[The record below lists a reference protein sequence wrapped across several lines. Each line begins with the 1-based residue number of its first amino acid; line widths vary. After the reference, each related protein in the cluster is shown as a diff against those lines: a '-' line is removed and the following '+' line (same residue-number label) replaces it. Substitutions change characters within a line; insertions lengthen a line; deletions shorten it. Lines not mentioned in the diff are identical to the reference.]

1 MIVPNGKSDN
11 KGCSSKR
18 LRPLLSLLL
27 LVPFLFAANL
37 PLWAAPAPQAASPT
51 PSLLANNAT
60 AQRIRARG
68 NVLIAGVLYDYK
80 PFGFLDTT
88 GTVTGFDVD
97 LVTALAAAWG
107 VEVQF
112 VPVTPSTRLQSLVA
126 GQVDLV
132 AAALPHTVAD
142 EKAIDFSVSY
152 FTDQPSLLMRA
163 DGMIS
168 LNALAG
174 RVIAAV
180 QGDSA
185 LAQLQAY
192 LQQSATTVT
201 ILPFQEYAPA
211 LMALRA
217 GQADALLGHSVHLAQ
232 VAQDNLGVSLI
243 LPIDGRVAFA
253 LGVAPGDAHFRALVD
268 ATLQQLQENG
278 DYAAIYAKWFPGQT
292 PPTLETLPGVWPYTL
307 ANLPATVERPS
318 VSRLAQLRA
327 RGKLSVGVPYDL
339 PPFGVV
345 DRSGV
350 ITGFHVELAQ
360 ELARRWLGDA
370 AAVALVQVT
379 PDTALPL
386 LQAGQ
391 VDLVIGALPHTW
403 NAEADIDFSIT
414 YFVDTLRLL
423 APATS
428 EITTPTALAGK
439 TIAAVAGRATL
450 ATIAA
455 RLADNGATQV
465 ELLPFP
471 EFPLAVQALLAGQVD
486 AVIGSGVVFSEAVQG
501 NPALALLPMVIER
514 QPYAVGIGQFDEELR
529 DLVNLTLQAMQADG
543 AYAAIYQRW
552 FTDPP
557 YRLTTWS
564 GDSLAAPVAV
574 DSVAGNQVTSPA
586 ATVASIAAAADA
598 TELVTTIAAST
609 TVTVTTAPITGRSA
623 ILIPTA
629 TPTAPTVTGRSTG
642 AKTTPTPALA
652 GGTARLTLATA
663 LTPTVVSTAGAAIT
677 LPAVITTTNVL
688 TSASP
693 LTATK
698 PLSTTPSPVATATPI
713 TPRPRLAEPTPPAPV
728 ITTLPTTVTV
738 LSALNLNAR
747 TRPAATA
754 PIVQVLPG
762 GSAWGVLGVTDDR
775 EWVQLQLPNGLRGWV
790 LRTLLTEAAAF
801 PTPIQPPPTPMPTP
815 TTTPVIVL
823 LATPVG
829 TPGVI
834 APDGATRHLT
844 TATDTL
850 ATIAQRYYG
859 QQRLWTLIY
868 AANQE
873 RIGPDPNVIPV
884 GVELVI
890 PPEP

>member
-1 MIVPNGKSDN
+1 MTVPDSKSEP
-11 KGCSSKR
+11 KVCISKWKHT
-18 LRPLLSLLL
+18 LGALLL
-27 LVPFLFAANL
+27 LILFLFAADL

-51 PSLLANNAT
+51 PSLLANTST

-80 PFGFLDTT
+80 PFGFLDPT

-163 DGMIS
+163 DGTVS

-180 QGDSA
+180 QGDRA

-211 LMALRA
+211 LMAVRA

-243 LPIDGRVAFA
+243 LPLDGQVAFA

-307 ANLPATVERPS
+307 ANLPATVERPT

-339 PPFGVV
+339 PPFGIV
-345 DRSGV
+345 DSSGV
-350 ITGFHVELAQ
+350 INGFHVALAQ

-403 NAEADIDFSIT
+403 NTEAEIDFSIT

-423 APATS
+423 TRADRTM
-428 EITTPTALAGK
+428 TTPTALSGK

-450 ATIAA
+450 DTIAA
-455 RLADNGATQV
+455 QLADNGVTQV
-465 ELLPFP
+465 DLLPFP
-471 EFPLAVQALLAGQVD
+471 EFPSAVQALLAGQVD
-486 AVIGSGVVFSEAVQG
+486 AVIGSGVVFSDAVQG
-501 NPALALLPMVIER
+501 NPTLALLPIVIER
-514 QPYAVGIGQFDEELR
+514 QPYAVGIGQFDDELR
-529 DLVNLTLQAMQADG
+529 DLVNFTLQAMQADG

-552 FTDPP
+552 FADPP

-564 GDSLAAPVAV
+564 GDSLTAPVAV
-574 DSVAGNQVTSPA
+574 DAAAGNRVTPPA
-586 ATVASIAAAADA
+586 VTVTPTVAASDVNEIAA
-598 TELVTTIAAST
+598 T
-609 TVTVTTAPITGRSA
+609 TVTTSPITGRSS

-642 AKTTPTPALA
+642 AKATPTPTLA
-652 GGTARLTLATA
+652 ISAARLPLSTTLT
-663 LTPTVVSTAGAAIT
+663 TTVVSTAGAAIT
-677 LPAVITTTNVL
+677 SPAVITATIEL
-688 TSASP
+688 TSASD

-698 PLSTTPSPVATATPI
+698 PLSTTPSPLATATPI
-713 TPRPRLAEPTPPAPV
+713 TPRPRLAEPTQPATV
-728 ITTLPTTVTV
+728 TTTLPTTVTV
-738 LSALNLNAR
+738 LSALNLNVR

-754 PIVQVLPG
+754 PIVRVLPG
-762 GSAWGVLGVTDDR
+762 GTAWRVLGVTDDR
-775 EWVQLQLPNGLRGWV
+775 EWVQLQLPDGLRGWV

-815 TTTPVIVL
+815 TATPVIVL

-829 TPGVI
+829 TPGVV
-834 APDGATRHLT
+834 APDGSTRHLT

-868 AANQE
+868 AANQTL
-873 RIGPDPNVIPV
+873 IGPDPNVIPV
-884 GVELVI
+884 GVALVI